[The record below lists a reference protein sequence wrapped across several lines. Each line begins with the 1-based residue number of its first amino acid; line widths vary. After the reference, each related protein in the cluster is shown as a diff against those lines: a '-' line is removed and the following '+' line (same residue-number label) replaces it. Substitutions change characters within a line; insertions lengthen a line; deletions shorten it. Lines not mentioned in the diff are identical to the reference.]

1 MSKLLLLT
9 EMSWADAWGYVL
21 RRSDEDWRLVL
32 MYSGDPDQGG
42 DGGRQTLSKLWH
54 SLFTWP
60 DSMANTPQHQRVAL
74 TDHINNTRISS
85 VSQIPTTRTHPG
97 INKIQT
103 NISKARQKRPQWC
116 IGWALWV
123 FCNHLLVDWGQT
135 LGKIW
140 NSPGG
145 GDKSSAQR
153 SARPSSHLSWAQHIK
168 CRALNITWPNL
179 TPSQK
184 C

>member
-1 MSKLLLLT
+1 MIWINPRKAFCLRARVLYLILSIGLLSSELSKLLLLT

-85 VSQIPTTRTHPG
+85 VSQIPTSRTHPD

-103 NISKARQKRPQWC
+103 NISKATQKRPQWC
-116 IGWALWV
+116 IGWAFV
-123 FCNHLLVDWGQT
+123 T
-135 LGKIW
+135 T
-140 NSPGG
+140 S
-145 GDKSSAQR
+145 
-153 SARPSSHLSWAQHIK
+153 
-168 CRALNITWPNL
+168 
-179 TPSQK
+179 
-184 C
+184 